1 MIQEEHLMSAL
12 TTFDAILDAVEH
24 LPADEQAELVDV
36 IRRRLAESGRKQVV
50 ADATEARAE
59 HAAGKTRV
67 VSVDELMRELQ
78 P

>member
-1 MIQEEHLMSAL
+1 MSPQ
-12 TTFDAILDAVEH
+12 TTFDEILDAVEH

-36 IRRRLAESGRKQVV
+36 IRRRLAERGRKQVI
-50 ADATEARAE
+50 ADAKEARSE

-67 VSVDELMRELQ
+67 VSVDELMGELE